1 MIITVTANPALD
13 YTLRIDTLQIGRR
26 ARYRTPTIDPSGK
39 GINVARMLRRLGEPV
54 LALGFA
60 GGQTGDLLRQGL
72 DQEGVP
78 HDLVRVDALTRIN
91 VTLLTGPEGTA
102 THLHGPGEGV
112 SAGDVDRLRTRLQE
126 RLSGVRLI
134 VYSGSLPPGMP
145 PAALGDLIRCTGI
158 PALVDAE
165 GEALRAAISAGAAII
180 KPNLAEA
187 SHFLGRP
194 LRPADAL
201 QAARDMAAQGAET
214 VILTMGGDG
223 AIAVRGREAWK
234 VTPPK
239 EDVVRAIGAGDS
251 FAAGL
256 AAGLSRGLA
265 FPEAL
270 RLAAAAGAATALRP
284 GTGLGR
290 AEDVARLLP
299 SVALESLSP
308 G

>member
-1 MIITVTANPALD
+1 MILTLTANPALD
-13 YTLRIDTLQIGRR
+13 YTLRVDAFQIGRR
-26 ARYRTPTIDPSGK
+26 ARYRDPSIDPSGK

-54 LALGFA
+54 LALGFV
-60 GGQTGDLLRQGL
+60 GGPTGDLLRRGL
-72 DQEGVP
+72 DREGVP
-78 HDLVRVDALTRIN
+78 HDFVHVDALTRIN
-91 VTLLTGPEGTA
+91 VTLLTGVEGTA

-112 SAGDVDRLRTRLQE
+112 SAGDVDRLRTRLRE
-126 RLSGVRLI
+126 RLPGARLL
-134 VYSGSLPPGMP
+134 VCSGSLPPGMP
-145 PAALGDLIRCTGI
+145 ATALGDLVREAGI
-158 PALVDAE
+158 PVLVDAE
-165 GEALRAAISAGAAII
+165 GDALRAAITAGASIV

-187 SHFLGRP
+187 SQFLGRT

-201 QAARDMAAQGAET
+201 QAARNIAAQGAGT
-214 VILTMGGDG
+214 VVLTMGGDG
-223 AIAVRGREAWK
+223 ALAVRGREAWK
-234 VTPPK
+234 VVPPK

-256 AAGLSRGLA
+256 AAGMSRGLA

-290 AEDVARLLP
+290 AEDVDRLLP
-299 SVALESLSP
+299 DVALETFRI